1 MTDKATEPNNPA
13 DTLKKLY
20 ITLKQTQ
27 AKLASVESA
36 AHEPIAIIGMG
47 CRFPGGANNLQKY
60 WDLLINQKDAIIDV
74 PSNRWS
80 ASDWFDPDQNVPGKM
95 FTVQGGFLD
104 QPVDMFDAAFFNIS
118 PKEASGLDPQQR
130 LLLEVSKETFENA
143 GIAASNLKGS
153 SCGVFLG
160 MSSDDYALAHRHS
173 GDHKVIDAYSITGTT
188 FSTACGRISYFYGLE
203 GPAMTVDTACSSALV
218 ALHLACKSLRSKES
232 HLALAGGVNLMLSP
246 ESHICFSKLRA
257 ISPDGRCKSFSAD
270 ANGYVRGEG
279 CGLIVLKRLSDAL
292 ADKNKILAVI
302 RGSAVNQDGK
312 SNGLTAP
319 NGLAQVKV
327 IESALKDAGLTP
339 SDLSFIETHGTGT
352 SLGDP
357 IEAEAISTVFSPH
370 FSKDKP
376 LIIGSCKTNIGHL
389 EPASGI
395 AALIKVVLCMQHG
408 KIPANLHFE
417 KPSPLIPWE
426 EIPVVVANKTIEW
439 KAAEGGDETA
449 AEKERV
455 AGVNAFGFSGTNV
468 HVILSDLPQSFAKQ
482 ALAQSS
488 QQKAKSDQEFP
499 DRSHHI
505 LTISAKTKTAAET
518 LKNDYIKF
526 LEDINYKKFDEINKS
541 SQSNSS
547 EIQVSD
553 ICRTSNIARD
563 HFQYRIAAVGKDIE
577 SLIKNLKAQ
586 SEQSNSRPTLAFLF
600 TGQGSQYPGMGR
612 SLFETQ
618 PVFRQTLQRCDEILK
633 PIIGQSLIYLFYDEN
648 ADQDILHQT
657 RFTQPALFALEY
669 SLYSLWQSFG
679 IEPDFM
685 MGHSVGEYSAACAAG
700 LFSLED
706 GLKLISRRGELMQS
720 LPSGGGMAA
729 IMAEPEEVEKAI
741 AKYADAL
748 SVAAFNG
755 PKHTVISGREDALT
769 EAIEP
774 FKARGTKVVR
784 LTVSHAF
791 HSPLIEP
798 ILDAF
803 EKTAASISF
812 KEPKIRLISNVSG
825 DVAKNEIMT
834 PAYWRKHIRNPVRFL
849 DSMTTL
855 QREGV
860 SIFVEIGPKPTL
872 LGMGRT
878 ALPDLE
884 GLWLPSLRVGQ
895 PDWDVVLTSL
905 GKIYTNGF
913 DVNWNGLYPSTSTTF
928 GAGQPVELPNYP
940 FERKRFWTP
949 IPSSSGLKTGA
960 GFDAA
965 SGIAFGSKFERL
977 HPLID
982 RKIESPLLSS
992 TLFETQFNQTALP
1005 FLDDHR
1011 IFEKIVVSAASHLS
1025 LLSGASGFLFS
1036 ENKGCVIEDILF
1048 TQALIIPEN
1057 KNRTLQVL
1065 FSPIEETEQ
1074 HDFTIITFNQK
1085 EREHTQGKNRYIRH
1099 VTGRITPFNSEKQ
1112 AASGSELNNLKS
1124 AWEDCKT
1131 VIDPDTVYSFQDQ
1144 RQIKLG
1150 ASYRWI
1156 SQIQKGEGQAVCRFQ
1171 SPDGVDMAAWGLH
1184 PGLIDS
1190 CFGLMVMASEG
1201 DPETTYIPFAI
1212 EEFRCY
1218 RKPDPTNIQ
1227 AVARIRRAS
1236 AVLDNSKDSDRSAD
1250 SNKSNVLSNL
1260 EVLDKLVG
1268 DIKLYD
1274 KNGLVA
1280 EWIGLEGR
1288 QVDPESLFKDSLD
1301 SEFSEDSEEAIKNRE
1316 VSEIKNWLYEIEW
1329 DIEKSNSLT
1338 TSIHTG
1344 AVSPTAIGEGAKKGG
1359 TVLKGE
1365 WIIISD
1371 TQALASKLSERLREK
1386 GDECRF
1392 WSWDNLAGDNE
1403 VSTLSGDRKLSA
1415 LSNEG
1420 EILGDEI
1427 RTALKSESLKGVIH
1441 LVTSDCVDL
1450 AAELTQKEQPLE
1462 LVQKNICGVTLE
1474 LVQALVQRSGQ
1485 SVADNDSQ
1493 PRLILVTCKTQT
1505 VTGDEKSINPH
1516 AATLWGMGRVI
1527 ALEHPELTP
1536 ILVDR
1541 DSDSTIEEAAKELVT
1556 VCHSDKNGESQ
1567 IAFRQGQLYLAR
1579 LRRASDRLSKL
1590 ESIHTNKTT
1599 QTEAAPIDMKDRQP
1613 KISSDATYLITGGL
1627 GGLGLATAGWLV
1639 ENNAGCIVLVGRSK
1653 PSQSVLAS
1661 IEELRNQTKELQNG
1675 TEEII
1680 NGKQNVRIEIRSVDL
1695 ALPEQVGSL
1704 IAEIAENMPPLKGV
1718 IHAAGLLDDGMM
1730 RQLNWSKFWK
1740 VMSPKVMGAWTL
1752 DQLTRNLELD
1762 FFVCFSSIVSILGT
1776 PAQSNYAAAN
1786 AFLDGIC
1793 RKRGIESASSI
1804 IGKEGIIVG
1813 KEGIGEPVFR
1823 KTNISINWG
1832 PFDQVG
1838 MAANLDEINK
1848 KRITSQGFKLI
1859 SPKSGLIALSNL
1871 LGQSQDIS
1879 KHGAYGQDTAQ
1890 IAVMS
1895 VDWSKFM
1902 ERVQLSS
1909 GELFLS
1915 DFKIKKAAGLSS
1927 NKSIKSSWQDELIKA
1942 PNYEH
1947 QQLLLSKIQ
1956 TATANIL
1963 GMDSPDQVLP
1973 DARLFDLGLDSL
1985 MAVELKNLV
1994 EKNMNCRLKSTLVF
2008 DYPTVGSMTE
2018 YLLKT
2023 MVLPKPDLPELSS
2036 NISEKAAEQKPAAV
2050 TVEPQLKI
2058 LSLDVAVEE
2067 LSEDDAEEMLRQE
2080 LANLLGND

>member
-1 MTDKATEPNNPA
+1 MTDTLTASNNPT

-27 AKLASVESA
+27 SKLAAIESE

-47 CRFPGGANNLQKY
+47 CRFPGGANNPQKY
-60 WDLLINQKDAIIDV
+60 WDLLINQKDAIIDA
-74 PSNRWS
+74 PSNRWK
-80 ASDWFDPDQNVPGKM
+80 ASDWFDPDQSVPGKM

-118 PKEASGLDPQQR
+118 PKEATGLDPQQR

-143 GIAASNLKGS
+143 GIATVNLKGS
-153 SCGVFLG
+153 NCGVFLG

-232 HLALAGGVNLMLSP
+232 DLALAGGVNLMLSP

-279 CGLIVLKRLSDAL
+279 CGLIVLKRLSDAIVNN
-292 ADKNKILAVI
+292 DRIVAVI

-327 IESALKDAGLTP
+327 IESALKDAGLKP
-339 SDLSFIETHGTGT
+339 ADLSFIETHGTGT

-357 IEAEAISTVFSPH
+357 IEAEAISTVFAPH
-370 FSKDKP
+370 FSKDRP

-395 AALIKVVLCMQHG
+395 AALIKVILSLQHN
-408 KIPANLHFE
+408 KIPANLHF
-417 KPSPLIPWE
+417 KNPSPLIPWE
-426 EIPVVVANKTIEW
+426 EIPIVVPTAAVEW
-439 KAAEGGDETA
+439 KIVEDNGEGTGKEKAIEDEKQS
-449 AEKERV
+449 EIGRERV

-482 ALAQSS
+482 VLLQAS
-488 QQKAKSDQEFP
+488 QQKIKSNQEPNLDQELF

-505 LTISAKTKTAAET
+505 LTVSGKTQTAAET
-518 LKNDYIKF
+518 LKSGYIKF
-526 LEDINYKKFDEINKS
+526 LEEIESQKSDEINNS
-541 SQSNSS
+541 SQFNAS
-547 EIQVSD
+547 EIQISD
-553 ICRTSNIARD
+553 ICRTTNIGRD
-563 HFQYRIAAVGKDIE
+563 HFQYRFAAVGKDIA
-577 SLIKNLKAQ
+577 SLIKNLNAQ
-586 SEQSNSRPTLAFLF
+586 PDLPVQSSVLSKSQIQSNLSTKSDSRPTLAFLF

-618 PVFRQTLQRCDEILK
+618 PIFRRTLQKCDEILK

-648 ADQDILHQT
+648 AEQDILHQT

-669 SLYSLWQSFG
+669 SLYSLWKSLG

-685 MGHSVGEYSAACAAG
+685 MGHSVGEYVASCAAG

-729 IMAEPEEVEKAI
+729 IMATPEEVEKVI
-741 AKYADAL
+741 AKYANAL

-755 PKHTVISGREDALT
+755 PKHTVISGREDAIT
-769 EAIEP
+769 DVIEP

-798 ILDAF
+798 ILDEF
-803 EKTAASISF
+803 EKAAASISF
-812 KEPKIRLISNVSG
+812 KNPTIKLVSNVSG
-825 DVAKNEIMT
+825 DVAENEIMT
-834 PAYWRKHIRNPVRFL
+834 PAYWRNHIRNPVRFFE
-849 DSMTTL
+849 SMTTL

-872 LGMGRT
+872 LGMGRS

-913 DVNWNGLYPSTSTTF
+913 DVNWNGLYPSTSSISRSALMSKTNQSVSGYAQSMS

-949 IPSSSGLKTGA
+949 IPSSSGVKADFNSDISSVYNSL
-960 GFDAA
+960 
-965 SGIAFGSKFERL
+965 SQRL

-992 TLFETQFNQTALP
+992 TLFETEFNQTALP

-1025 LLSGASGFLFS
+1025 LLSGAARLLFS
-1036 ENKGCVIEDILF
+1036 EKRGCVMEDILF
-1048 TQALIIPEN
+1048 TQALIIGEH
-1057 KNRTLQVL
+1057 KSRTLQL
-1065 FSPIEETEQ
+1065 LCSPIAIKEELVPNNEDNNIE
-1074 HDFTIITFNQK
+1074 HDFKIITFNKGSSRHIQ
-1085 EREHTQGKNRYIRH
+1085 H
-1099 VTGRITPFNSEKQ
+1099 VTGRIVPYQSENI
-1112 AASGSELNNLKS
+1112 AEAMEDLRN
-1124 AWEDCKT
+1124 AWEECQIL
-1131 VIDPDTVYSFQDQ
+1131 IDPDNVYEFQDK

-1156 SQIQKGEGQAVCRFQ
+1156 AQIQKGEGKAVCRFQ

-1190 CFGLMVMASEG
+1190 CFGLMVMAAGG
-1201 DPETTYIPFAI
+1201 DPYATYIPFAI

-1218 RKPDPTNIQ
+1218 RKPESSNIQ

-1236 AVLDNSKDSDRSAD
+1236 EESYQ
-1250 SNKSNVLSNL
+1250 SNVS
-1260 EVLDKLVG
+1260 DKLVG

-1274 KNGLVA
+1274 KDGLVA
-1280 EWIGLEGR
+1280 EWVGLEGR

-1301 SEFSEDSEEAIKNRE
+1301 SEFSEDNEQTIENRAI
-1316 VSEIKNWLYEIEW
+1316 SEIKNWLYEIQW
-1329 DIEKSNSLT
+1329 DIQKSNNPTPSL
-1338 TSIHTG
+1338 
-1344 AVSPTAIGEGAKKGG
+1344 PIGEGVKRDG
-1359 TVLKGE
+1359 TALKGE
-1365 WIIISD
+1365 WVIIGD
-1371 TQALASKLSERLREK
+1371 TEALASALSDKLRAA
-1386 GDECRF
+1386 GDSCRY
-1392 WSWDNLAGDNE
+1392 WSWDNLLDDGE
-1403 VSTLSGDRKLSA
+1403 VLEHSSGGSLPA
-1415 LSNEG
+1415 LSSDSK
-1420 EILGDEI
+1420 ILGSDI
-1427 RTALKSESLKGVIH
+1427 LTSLKSEFLKGVIY
-1441 LVTSDCVDL
+1441 LVTSDGS
-1450 AAELTQKEQPLE
+1450 ATPLTQKTQPLE
-1462 LVQKNICGVTLE
+1462 LLQKNICGITLE
-1474 LVQALVQRSGQ
+1474 LVQALIQRSGQ
-1485 SVADNDSQ
+1485 SVTDNDSQ
-1493 PRLILVTCKTQT
+1493 PLLILVTCGTQT
-1505 VTGDEKSINPH
+1505 VTGKETGINPH
-1516 AATLWGMGRVI
+1516 NATLWGMGRVI
-1527 ALEHPELTP
+1527 ALEHPELSP
-1536 ILVDR
+1536 ILVDL
-1541 DSDSTIEEAAKELVT
+1541 DPDGIGTEQVAKELIT
-1556 VCHSDKNGESQ
+1556 VCYSDGNGESQ
-1567 IAFRQGQLYLAR
+1567 IAFRQGQSYCAR
-1579 LRRASDRLSKL
+1579 LRRADNSLPK
-1590 ESIHTNKTT
+1590 
-1599 QTEAAPIDMKDRQP
+1599 AASAFPH
-1613 KISSDATYLITGGL
+1613 ISSDNTYLITGGL
-1627 GGLGLATAGWLV
+1627 GGLGLATAGFLA

-1661 IEELRNQTKELQNG
+1661 IEELKKLNNAL
-1675 TEEII
+1675 
-1680 NGKQNVRIEIRSVDL
+1680 RIEIRSVDL
-1695 ALPEQVGSL
+1695 AIPEQVGSL
-1704 IAEIAENMPPLKGV
+1704 LAEIAENMPPLKGV
-1718 IHAAGLLDDGMM
+1718 IHAAGVLDDGMLS
-1730 RQLNWSKFWK
+1730 QLNWSKFWK

-1752 DQLTRNLELD
+1752 DQLTRDLELD

-1776 PAQSNYAAAN
+1776 PAQANYAAAN

-1793 RKRGIESASSI
+1793 KSRQIFKSRITGKDSNEDTDKNFTKDNNKDKISS
-1804 IGKEGIIVG
+1804 KE
-1813 KEGIGEPVFR
+1813 R
-1823 KTNISINWG
+1823 CLSINWG

-1838 MAANLDEINK
+1838 MAAKLDEINR

-1859 SPKSGLIALSNL
+1859 SPKSGLIALSQL
-1871 LGQSQDIS
+1871 LGQSQDF
-1879 KHGAYGQDTAQ
+1879 AQ
-1890 IAVMS
+1890 VAVMS

-1902 ERVQLSS
+1902 ERVQLNS

-1915 DFKIKKAAGLSS
+1915 DFKIKKAAGLSP
-1927 NKSIKSSWQDELIKA
+1927 NKSIKSSWQEELTKA
-1942 PNYEH
+1942 PSYEH

-1956 TATANIL
+1956 SATANIL
-1963 GMDSPDQVLP
+1963 GMDSPDQVTP

-1994 EKNMNCRLKSTLVF
+1994 EKNLNCRLKSTLVF

-2023 MVLPKPDLPELSS
+2023 MVIAKPELSV
-2036 NISEKAAEQKPAAV
+2036 NISEKAEQQRPT
-2050 TVEPQLKI
+2050 TVETQQKI
-2058 LSLDVAVEE
+2058 LSSDVAVEE
-2067 LSEDDAEEMLRQE
+2067 LSEDDAEEMLRKE

>member
-1 MTDKATEPNNPA
+1 MTDKATVPNNPA

-27 AKLASVESA
+27 AKLSSVESA

-47 CRFPGGANNLQKY
+47 CRFPGGANNPQKY
-60 WDLLINQKDAIIDV
+60 WDLLINQKDAIIDA
-74 PSNRWS
+74 PSSRWK
-80 ASDWFDPDQNVPGKM
+80 ASDWFDPDQSVQGKM

-130 LLLEVSKETFENA
+130 LLLEVSRETFENA
-143 GIAASNLKGS
+143 GLATSNLKGS
-153 SCGVFLG
+153 NCGVFLG

-218 ALHLACKSLRSKES
+218 VLHIACKSLRSKES
-232 HLALAGGVNLMLSP
+232 DLALAGGVNLMLSP

-327 IESALKDAGLTP
+327 IESALKDAGVSP

-357 IEAEAISTVFSPH
+357 IEAEAISTVFAAH

-395 AALIKVVLCMQHG
+395 AALIKVILCMQHD
-408 KIPANLHFE
+408 KIPANLHF
-417 KPSPLIPWE
+417 KNPSPLIPWE
-426 EIPVVVANKTIEW
+426 EIPIVVPSKTVGW
-439 KAAEGGDETA
+439 KAVEGGNESA
-449 AEKERV
+449 ADKEKVIEAGKQSRAVKERV

-468 HVILSDLPQSFAKQ
+468 HVILSDIPQSFAKQ
-482 ALAQSS
+482 ALAQTS
-488 QQKAKSDQEFP
+488 QQKAKSDQELS

-505 LTISAKTKTAAET
+505 LTVSAKTKTAAET

-526 LEDINYKKFDEINKS
+526 LEEIESQKSDELNKS
-541 SQSNSS
+541 SQSNAS
-547 EIQVSD
+547 EIQISD
-553 ICRTSNIARD
+553 ICRTSNIGRD
-563 HFQYRIAAVGKDIE
+563 HFQYRFAAVGKDRA
-577 SLIKNLKAQ
+577 SLIKNLNAQ
-586 SEQSNSRPTLAFLF
+586 SDLSVQSSVLSKSQIQSGVASTKSDLRPTLAFLF

-618 PVFRQTLQRCDEILK
+618 PIFRQTLQKCDEILK

-669 SLYSLWQSFG
+669 SLYSLWKSLG

-685 MGHSVGEYSAACAAG
+685 MGHSVGEYVASCAAG

-729 IMAEPEEVEKAI
+729 IMATPEEVEKAI
-741 AKYADAL
+741 AKYANAL

-755 PKHTVISGREDALT
+755 PKHTVISGREDAIT
-769 EAIEP
+769 DVIEP

-798 ILDAF
+798 ILDEF

-812 KEPKIRLISNVSG
+812 KKPTVRLVSNVGG
-825 DVAKNEIMT
+825 DIAGNEIMT
-834 PAYWRKHIRNPVRFL
+834 PAYWRNHIRNPVRFFE
-849 DSMTTL
+849 SMTTL
-855 QREGV
+855 KREGV

-895 PDWDVVLTSL
+895 PDWDVALTSL
-905 GKIYTNGF
+905 GKIYANGF
-913 DVNWNGLYPSTSTTF
+913 DVNWNGLYPSSSTTF

-940 FERKRFWTP
+940 FERKKFWTP

-965 SGIAFGSKFERL
+965 SGFTSGYTFERL

-992 TLFETQFNQTALP
+992 TLFETQFNQRALP

-1025 LLSGASGFLFS
+1025 LLSGASEFLFS

-1065 FSPIEETEQ
+1065 FSPIEETGQ

-1085 EREHTQGKNRYIRH
+1085 EREHTQEKNRYIRH
-1099 VTGRITPFNSEKQ
+1099 VTGRIAPFNSEKQ
-1112 AASGSELNNLKS
+1112 AASESELNNLKS

-1131 VIDPDTVYSFQDQ
+1131 VIDPDNVYEFQDK

-1150 ASYRWI
+1150 ASYHWI
-1156 SQIQKGEGQAVCRFQ
+1156 SQIQKGEGAAVCRFQ
-1171 SPDGVDMAAWGLH
+1171 SPDGVDIAAWGLH

-1201 DPETTYIPFAI
+1201 DPKTTYIPFAI

-1218 RKPDPTNIQ
+1218 RKPDPTDIQ
-1227 AVARIRRAS
+1227 AVARIRRTS

-1250 SNKSNVLSNL
+1250 SNKSNGLSNS

-1274 KNGLVA
+1274 KDGLVA
-1280 EWIGLEGR
+1280 EWVGLEGR

-1301 SEFSEDSEEAIKNRE
+1301 SELSDDSEQEIENRAI
-1316 VSEIKNWLYEIEW
+1316 SEIKNWLYEIEW
-1329 DIEKSNSLT
+1329 DIQKND
-1338 TSIHTG
+1338 
-1344 AVSPTAIGEGAKKGG
+1344 
-1359 TVLKGE
+1359 TVLQQEFSEHDSQHKE
-1365 WIIISD
+1365 WVIISD
-1371 TQALASKLSERLREK
+1371 TQALASKLSEKLKEK

-1392 WSWDNLAGDNE
+1392 WSWDNL
-1403 VSTLSGDRKLSA
+1403 SGDRKLAA
-1415 LSNEG
+1415 LSSDG

-1427 RTALKSESLKGVIH
+1427 LTALKSEYLKGVIH

-1450 AAELTQKEQPLE
+1450 STQLTQKSQSIE
-1462 LVQKNICGVTLE
+1462 LLQKNICGVTLE
-1474 LVQALVQRSGQ
+1474 LVQALIQRSGQ
-1485 SVADNDSQ
+1485 SVTDNDSQ
-1493 PRLILVTCKTQT
+1493 PRLILVTCGTQT

-1516 AATLWGMGRVI
+1516 TATLWGMGRVI

-1536 ILVDR
+1536 VLVDL
-1541 DSDSTIEEAAKELVT
+1541 DSDSTIEEVAKELIT
-1556 VCHSDKNGESQ
+1556 VCNSDRNGESQ
-1567 IAFRQGQLYLAR
+1567 IAFRQGQLYFAR
-1579 LRRASDRLSKL
+1579 LRRTDNSLPKAAS
-1590 ESIHTNKTT
+1590 
-1599 QTEAAPIDMKDRQP
+1599 APP
-1613 KISSDATYLITGGL
+1613 HISSDHTYLITGGL
-1627 GGLGLATAGWLV
+1627 GGLGLATAGFLAQ
-1639 ENNAGCIVLVGRSK
+1639 NNAGCIVLVGRSK
-1653 PSQSVLAS
+1653 PSQFVLAS
-1661 IEELRNQTKELQNG
+1661 IEELRN
-1675 TEEII
+1675 
-1680 NGKQNVRIEIRSVDL
+1680 GKNNVRIEIRSVDL
-1695 ALPEQVGSL
+1695 AVPEQVGSL
-1704 IAEIAENMPPLKGV
+1704 LADIAANMPPLKGV
-1718 IHAAGLLDDGMM
+1718 IHAAGLLDDGML

-1786 AFLDGIC
+1786 SFLDGIC
-1793 RKRGIESASSI
+1793 RKRDIESASSLI
-1804 IGKEGIIVG
+1804 G

-1823 KTNISINWG
+1823 RKSLSINWG
-1832 PFDQVG
+1832 PFAEIG
-1838 MAANLDEINK
+1838 MAAKLDEINR

-1859 SPKSGLIALSNL
+1859 SPKSGLIALSSL
-1871 LGQSQDIS
+1871 LGQSQETS
-1879 KHGAYGQDTAQ
+1879 Q

-1895 VDWSKFM
+1895 VDWSKFIG
-1902 ERVQLSS
+1902 RVQSSS

-1915 DFKIKKAAGLSS
+1915 DFKVKKAVGLSP
-1927 NKSIKSSWQDELIKA
+1927 NKSTKSSWQQELSKA
-1942 PNYEH
+1942 PSYEH
-1947 QQLLLSKIQ
+1947 QPLLLSKIQ
-1956 TATANIL
+1956 TATADIL
-1963 GMDSPDQVLP
+1963 GMDSPEQVLP

-1994 EKNMNCRLKSTLVF
+1994 EKNLNCRLKSTLVF

-2023 MVLPKPDLPELSS
+2023 MVLPKPDLPELPE
-2036 NISEKAAEQKPAAV
+2036 NISEKVEEKKPVAL
-2050 TVEPQLKI
+2050 TIEPQPKF
-2058 LSLDVAVEE
+2058 LSSDVAVEE